1 MHTYSILTVLSCPF
15 TIQRAC
21 ELIVDPGQHYKSYI
35 KYLRAFEKIITVTS
49 SWKAFT
55 NTSINQH
62 SADRISTPFIFDD
75 VQIPTEPLDSG
86 EERMETEEP
95 SKINGTHENIDKVVD
110 ESKEGKNQQ
119 MEIAETTGGT
129 VN

>member
-1 MHTYSILTVLSCPF
+1 
-15 TIQRAC
+15 
-21 ELIVDPGQHYKSYI
+21 
-35 KYLRAFEKIITVTS
+35 
-49 SWKAFT
+49 
-55 NTSINQH
+55 
-62 SADRISTPFIFDD
+62 
-75 VQIPTEPLDSG
+75 
-86 EERMETEEP
+86 METEEP